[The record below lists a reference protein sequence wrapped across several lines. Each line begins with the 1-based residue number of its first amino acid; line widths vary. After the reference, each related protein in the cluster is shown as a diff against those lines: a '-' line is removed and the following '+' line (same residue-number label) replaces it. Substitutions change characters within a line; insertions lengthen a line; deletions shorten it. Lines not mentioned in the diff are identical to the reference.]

1 MPARIQICLVNVFL
15 RFILRVAAGV
25 KPRAGSRQPGY
36 NAYAHVLLMK
46 FTRRSFFRL
55 SLGLSLGA
63 SASRMFGQGMSPHST
78 KAQPRSAPSGRPFYA
93 HFTDIAGKAGLVAPT
108 VYGYPDHKEYILE
121 AVGCGCAFLDYD
133 NDGWMDI
140 FVLTGTRMNGAPG
153 GTTNRLYR
161 NNRDGTFSDVTDKAG
176 LHDVGWASGVC
187 VGDYNNDG
195 FEDLFCTYFGQN
207 KLYRNNGDG
216 TFTDVTKQAGLL
228 NEAPRYGAGCTFL
241 DYNRDGNLDL
251 FVSNYVQFDL
261 KRVPKPGQNS
271 NCTWKGVDVECGPRG
286 LPHGVHSLYR
296 NNGDGT
302 FTDVSVQAGISTLRG
317 SYGMTV
323 VSADF
328 DEDGWPDIFL
338 ACDSTPSLL
347 FMNNHD
353 GTFREEGVIRG
364 VALSE
369 DGEEQ
374 AGMGVG
380 VGDYD
385 LDGHLDLFKTH
396 FSEDTNGL
404 YHNDGKGNFVD
415 VTRVARIGVENR
427 YVGWGAGIVD
437 LDNDGYPDIF
447 MVTGSVY
454 PELEK
459 TMPQFPN
466 KTPRVVFR
474 NLGNGTFEE
483 LLDEAG
489 PGVSAPHCSRGCA
502 FGDFDNDGDLDVLI
516 VNLNEPPS
524 LLRNDLRGSNHWLK
538 LKLVGTKSNRSA
550 IGARVVVRYGKKVQ
564 AQEVLSQSSFYSVN
578 DSRLHFGL
586 GSEKTADIAIRWPS
600 GAHEELKA
608 VASDQLIVVKEGTGI
623 VGGKGWSKPVG

>member
-1 MPARIQICLVNVFL
+1 
-15 RFILRVAAGV
+15 
-25 KPRAGSRQPGY
+25 
-36 NAYAHVLLMK
+36 MK

-63 SASRMFGQGMSPHST
+63 SASRIFGQGMSPHST
-78 KAQPRSAPSGRPFYA
+78 KAQPRSAPSGRPFHA
-93 HFTDIAGKAGLVAPT
+93 HFTDIAGEAGLVAPT
-108 VYGYPDHKEYILE
+108 VYGYPDHKDYILE

-140 FVLTGTRMNGAPG
+140 FVLSGTRMNGAPAG
-153 GTTNRLYR
+153 ATNRLYK
-161 NNRDGTFSDVTDKAG
+161 NKRDGTFSDVTDKAG
-176 LHDVGWASGVC
+176 LHDLGWASGVC

-195 FEDLFCTYFGQN
+195 LEDLFCTYFGQN

-228 NEAPRYGAGCTFL
+228 EDAPRYGAGCTFL

-328 DEDGWPDIFL
+328 DEDGWPDIYL

-415 VTRVARIGVENR
+415 VTRVARVGVENR

-489 PGVSAPHCSRGCA
+489 PGVAAPHCSRGCA

-516 VNLNEPPS
+516 VNLNEAPS
-524 LLRNDLRGSNHWLK
+524 LLRNDLRGANHWLK

-550 IGARVVVRYGKKVQ
+550 IGARVVVRYGKKSQ
-564 AQEVLSQSSFYSVN
+564 AQEVLSQSSFYSVD

-586 GSEKTADIAIRWPS
+586 GSERVADIAIYWPS
-600 GAHEELKA
+600 GLHEELKGVTA
-608 VASDQLIVVKEGTGI
+608 DQLIVVKEGTGI
-623 VGGKGWSKPVG
+623 VPGQGWSKPVA